1 MDKVRIN
8 IIKSKIPIM
17 WIDTSL
23 IINLVKLE
31 EGEISS
37 NNSEKERLNK
47 LHELLNQK
55 VSEKKLL
62 CPRGD
67 QEEEII
73 LGRRLIDESR
83 GTQVSLSLG
92 IRFKH
97 RNSIQSTQIDQF
109 MRAYISEEKE
119 IVLDYK
125 DAFNK
130 DPIKQLDELGKFI
143 ITVDFGVT
151 EEDIIEAETIKKN
164 INSDFEIL
172 RQKNI
177 SEGVTFEQQLKRE
190 YKWLLNEGLLAF
202 LKHSQKINSGIM
214 PTLEDYDQAMV
225 LGKLLITWDKYNGQT
240 KDLKG
245 FIDFINSDY
254 YKSVPA
260 VDISVRLLAHKVTS
274 ENPIESGDYMDI
286 DQISAILPY
295 CNFVFTDRKM
305 KNLILNFDVNGKYK
319 TKVYCMQDF
328 DELVNDLSNL

>member
-1 MDKVRIN
+1 
-8 IIKSKIPIM
+8 M
-17 WIDTSL
+17 WIDTSM
-23 IINLVKLE
+23 IIYLTKLKK
-31 EGEISS
+31 GEIPNS
-37 NNSEKERLNK
+37 NSGKESLNK

-67 QEEEII
+67 QEEEIV
-73 LGRRLIDESR
+73 LGRRLISESR

-97 RNSIQSTQIDQF
+97 RNSIQSTQMDQF

-151 EEDIIEAETIKKN
+151 EEDITKAETIKKN
-164 INSDFEIL
+164 INSDLENL

-190 YKWLLNEGLLAF
+190 YKWLLNEGVSVF
-202 LKHSQKINSGIM
+202 LKYGEKINLGIN
-214 PTLEDYDQAMV
+214 PTL
-225 LGKLLITWDKYNGQT
+225 
-240 KDLKG
+240 
-245 FIDFINSDY
+245 
-254 YKSVPA
+254 
-260 VDISVRLLAHKVTS
+260 
-274 ENPIESGDYMDI
+274 
-286 DQISAILPY
+286 
-295 CNFVFTDRKM
+295 
-305 KNLILNFDVNGKYK
+305 
-319 TKVYCMQDF
+319 
-328 DELVNDLSNL
+328 